1 MEARPDDGDQ
11 KRLLI
16 VDDDPSLCDFISD
29 IAQEEGYSVAVA
41 HRVKDFMGRLP
52 SFHPHFNIL
61 DLDLLDRDDM
71 ELLKVLGEQK
81 CDAKIIVTGYHGQL
95 VLNKIT
101 KLGEAY
107 GLRMHTALQKPFGQG
122 ELKNALA

>member
-1 MEARPDDGDQ
+1 MEARPDGDDQ

-16 VDDDPSLCDFISD
+16 VGDDPSLCGFISD
-29 IAQEEGYSVAVA
+29 IAEEEGISVAVA
-41 HRVKDFMGRLP
+41 HRVRDFMERLA
-52 SFHPHFNIL
+52 SFHPHLIIL

-71 ELLKVLGEQK
+71 ELLKFLGEQK
-81 CDAKIIVTGYHGQL
+81 CDAKIIVTGYHAQL

-107 GLRMHTALQKPFGQG
+107 GLRMHTALQKPFGQT

>member
-29 IAQEEGYSVAVA
+29 IAEEERYSVAVA
-41 HRVKDFMGRLP
+41 HRV
-52 SFHPHFNIL
+52 
-61 DLDLLDRDDM
+61 RDVM
-71 ELLKVLGEQK
+71 ELLSSFRPHLFILDPGLRDRDATELLQFLAEKK
-81 CDAKIIVTGYHGQL
+81 CDAKIILPGFHDQV
-95 VLNKIT
+95 VFNKIT

-107 GLRMHTALQKPFGQG
+107 GLRIHTALQKPFGQT

>member
-41 HRVKDFMGRLP
+41 HRV
-52 SFHPHFNIL
+52 
-61 DLDLLDRDDM
+61 RDVM
-71 ELLKVLGEQK
+71 ELLASFRPHLIILDPGLPDRDATELLWFLAEKK
-81 CDAKIIVTGYHGQL
+81 CDAKIILTGFDDQV

-107 GLRMHTALQKPFGQG
+107 GLRMHTALHKPFGQG

>member
-1 MEARPDDGDQ
+1 MEARPDGDDQ

-16 VDDDPSLCDFISD
+16 VGDDPSLCGFISD
-29 IAQEEGYSVAVA
+29 IAEEEGFSVAVA
-41 HRVKDFMGRLP
+41 HRVRDFMERLP
-52 SFHPHFNIL
+52 SFHPHLIIL

-71 ELLKVLGEQK
+71 ELLKFLGEQK
-81 CDAKIIVTGYHGQL
+81 CAAKIIVTGYHGQL

-107 GLRMHTALQKPFGQG
+107 GLRMHTALQKPFGQT
-122 ELKNALA
+122 ELKTALA